1 MADFDNG
8 LPPVGTDVT
17 DNSVS
22 SVNISSSDAAGV
34 DIKDINSVN
43 VSNSDAD
50 VLSVRKV
57 SGLFI
62 SNEISGSNW
71 GTML

>member
-22 SVNISSSDAAGV
+22 SVNISSSDAEQTDEKRIG
-34 DIKDINSVN
+34 SVN
-43 VSNSDAD
+43 
-50 VLSVRKV
+50 
-57 SGLFI
+57 I
-62 SNEISGSNW
+62 SKESMGSNW
-71 GTML
+71 GTFL

>member
-8 LPPVGTDVT
+8 LPPDGTDVT
-17 DNSVS
+17 GNSVT
-22 SVNISSSDAAGV
+22 
-34 DIKDINSVN
+34 SVN
-43 VSNSDAD
+43 VSSSDGDKASTRDISSVNVSSSDAD

-71 GTML
+71 GTMM

>member
-17 DNSVS
+17 DNGVNSA
-22 SVNISSSDAAGV
+22 NISSSDAEQDNEREVAGLF
-34 DIKDINSVN
+34 
-43 VSNSDAD
+43 VSNEFT
-50 VLSVRKV
+50 
-57 SGLFI
+57 GT
-62 SNEISGSNW
+62 NW